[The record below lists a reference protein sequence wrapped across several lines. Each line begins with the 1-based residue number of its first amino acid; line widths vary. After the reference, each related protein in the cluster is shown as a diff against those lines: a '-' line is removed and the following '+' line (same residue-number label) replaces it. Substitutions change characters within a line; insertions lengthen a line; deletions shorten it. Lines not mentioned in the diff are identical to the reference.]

1 MTATP
6 IRLLAIRHTD
16 QMPELEAPG
25 ARQLS
30 AVTLTVLI
38 AGVIPGLPIPGTD
51 KKDKH
56 SGLMECQRNSVGI
69 LVFNR

>member
-16 QMPELEAPG
+16 QMPAPEALG

-38 AGVIPGLPIPGTD
+38 AGAILGLPIPGTD

-56 SGLMECQRNSVGI
+56 GGLMECQRNSVGI
-69 LVFNR
+69 FTCSR